1 MKKAD
6 FVFNYRV
13 RNWTDSNRAL
23 VRRGS
28 LTIWV
33 DEQAL
38 SGWKHTAGVGRRGR
52 PRLYADAA
60 IECALVI
67 KAVFHLSLRATQ
79 GFLESVLTMMR
90 VQLPV
95 PDYTMM
101 CRRQRGL
108 DVQVGIAER
117 GRPQHI
123 VIDTTGLKVFGN
135 GEWNLRKHGMRRG
148 RRRTWRKLH
157 LGVDETTKEIV
168 AVDLT
173 TSRLHDSL
181 QLPAML
187 SGIPGVIS
195 QVSADKA
202 YDSAACYDAIL
213 ARDATPATP
222 PRRRARLSSL
232 DNPPPAR
239 AARDDVLRCIEA
251 NGRYAWRTT
260 SGATRQ
266 SVAENAVS
274 RFKALVGVKLASRGF
289 ESQRVEA
296 AVRYVALNR
305 MAALG
310 LPVSERVPLH

>member
-1 MKKAD
+1 MNKTD

-13 RNWTDSNRAL
+13 RNWTDYNRAL

-28 LTIWV
+28 LTVWV

-38 SGWKHTAGVGRRGR
+38 SGWHHTASMRGRGR
-52 PRLYADAA
+52 PRLYSDAA

-67 KAVFHLSLRATQ
+67 RAVFHLSLRATQ
-79 GFLESVLTMMR
+79 GFLESVLTIMR

-95 PDYTMM
+95 PDYTTL

-108 DVQVGIAER
+108 DVHVGSAAFA
-117 GRPQHI
+117 RPRHI
-123 VIDTTGLKVFGN
+123 VIDTTGLKVFGA

-148 RRRTWRKLH
+148 RRRIWRKLH

-173 TSRLHDSL
+173 TSRLHDCL
-181 QLPAML
+181 QLPEML
-187 SGIPGVIS
+187 SGIPDVIS

-213 ARDATPATP
+213 ARDARPTIP
-222 PRRRARLSSL
+222 PRRRARLSAL

-239 AARDDVLRCIEA
+239 AARDEVLRRIQAE
-251 NGRYAWRTT
+251 GRYAWRTT

-266 SVAENAVS
+266 SLAENAVS
-274 RFKALVGVKLASRGF
+274 RFKAVVGVKLASRGF
-289 ESQRVEA
+289 GSQRVEA
-296 AVRYVALNR
+296 AVKCVALNR

-310 LPVSERVPLH
+310 LPVSERVPVR